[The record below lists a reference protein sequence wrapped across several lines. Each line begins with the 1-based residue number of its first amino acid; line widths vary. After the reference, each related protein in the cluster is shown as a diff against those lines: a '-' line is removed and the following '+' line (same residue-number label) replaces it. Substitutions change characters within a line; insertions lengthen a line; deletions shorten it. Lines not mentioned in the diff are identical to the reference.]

1 MKAMTRQELADRAGV
16 SARTFSR
23 WCEPY
28 REELLGMG
36 WLPYTVLLPPNI
48 VRWLCEKFCI
58 DVDDE

>member
-36 WLPYTVLLPPNI
+36 WLPKMILLPPHI
-48 VRWLCEKFCI
+48 VKFLSDKFCI
-58 DVDDE
+58 DVP